1 MHRIERNVD
10 SMMNGPAIPKLDRV
24 RPVDG
29 EDGWTFIETLVVLGI
44 VLILTAT
51 VGFMAA
57 RYLGK
62 AREVAARSQIETL
75 SLALQS
81 YYLDCG
87 TFPSEDQGLQ
97 ALWEKPS
104 LSPVPMGWTG
114 PYLMKKPP
122 LDPWGNE
129 YVYEVPGP
137 NGLPFAI
144 LSFGSDGN
152 PGGEGPDADLTSY

>member
-1 MHRIERNVD
+1 MEESKLTTGNARQER
-10 SMMNGPAIPKLDRV
+10 GYR
-24 RPVDG
+24 G

-62 AREVAARSQIETL
+62 AREVAAKSQIETF
-75 SLALQS
+75 SLAIQS

-87 TFPSEDQGLQ
+87 SFPTEDQGLD
-97 ALWEKPS
+97 ALWQKPT
-104 LSPVPMGWTG
+104 LSPVPSAWTG
-114 PYLMKKPP
+114 PYLMKKTP
-122 LDPWGNE
+122 LDPWGNP

-137 NGLPFAI
+137 NGLPFSIA
-144 LSFGSDGN
+144 SYGADGS
-152 PGGEGPDADLTSY
+152 PGGEGADADLFSY